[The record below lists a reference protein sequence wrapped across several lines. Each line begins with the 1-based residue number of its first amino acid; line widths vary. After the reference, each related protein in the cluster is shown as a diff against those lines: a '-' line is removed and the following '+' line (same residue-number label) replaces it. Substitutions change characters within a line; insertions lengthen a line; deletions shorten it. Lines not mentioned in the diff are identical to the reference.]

1 MKVRDE
7 LWKPFGAI
15 HERVLKLIQQSLL
28 LWEVEKKEG

>member
-7 LWKPFGAI
+7 LWKPCGAI
-15 HERVLKLIQQSLL
+15 DERVLKLIQQSLL